1 MLQPHHLVDALATLG
16 DDGRTKLSEGPFS
29 EVLRSAQV
37 RTETSALF
45 FFLDF
50 WRLIVTSETMFVSL
64 IRS

>member
-1 MLQPHHLVDALATLG
+1 MSQGKGMLQPHHLVDALATLG

-50 WRLIVTSETMFVSL
+50 
-64 IRS
+64 